1 MISKLLALLRNRA
14 SSTEETRLVD
24 ALRSEAAHLRAND
37 REDEIVVARIV
48 EHAKRRPR
56 IRETPPKKLEWLPSR
71 ALLGGAT
78 LLAVILL
85 ALKFG
90 NEPSSYPKEPKQTQQ
105 LNPEAKA
112 LFAEPVKTLTVP
124 FAPLAFN
131 PLGPVTD
138 EWNRFA
144 GDTRAKAEAVLAA
157 AKSWTSLSTPPLS
170 IDPNSIIPEL
180 PELPELNEFSPYGN
194 ELQRLRNDALN
205 AFEALPFVPK
215 RNG

>member
-1 MISKLLALLRNRA
+1 MIAKLIALLCNRA
-14 SSTEETRLVD
+14 SSPEEARLED
-24 ALRSEAAHLRAND
+24 ALRSEAAHLQAND
-37 REDEIVVARIV
+37 KEDEVAVARIV
-48 EHAKRRPR
+48 ADARRRPR
-56 IRETPPKKLEWLPSR
+56 IRESAPKKLAWLPAR

-78 LLAVILL
+78 LLAVILI

-90 NEPSSYPKEPKQTQQ
+90 SEPGSNLEEPKQAQQ
-105 LNPEAKA
+105 VTPVPEG
-112 LFAEPVKTLTVP
+112 LIAEPVKALTEP

-138 EWNRFA
+138 EWNRLA
-144 GDTRAKAEAVLAA
+144 DDTRAKAESVLAA
-157 AKSWTSLSTPPLS
+157 AKSWTSLPTPPLS
-170 IDPNSIIPEL
+170 IDTDNLL
-180 PELPELNEFSPYGN
+180 PELPELDEFSPYGN

>member
-1 MISKLLALLRNRA
+1 MIAKLVALLRNRA
-14 SSTEETRLVD
+14 SSTEEARLED
-24 ALRSEAAHLRAND
+24 ALRSEAAHLQAND
-37 REDEIVVARIV
+37 KEEEIAVARIV
-48 EHAKRRPR
+48 ANARRRPR
-56 IRETPPKKLEWLPSR
+56 IRENASKKLEWLPSR

-90 NEPSSYPKEPKQTQQ
+90 NEPNPSSKEPTQAQ
-105 LNPEAKA
+105 QVTPATDA
-112 LFAEPVKTLTVP
+112 LFAEPVKTLTEP
-124 FAPLAFN
+124 FASLAFN

-138 EWNRFA
+138 EWNRLA
-144 GDTRAKAEAVLAA
+144 EDTRVKAESVLAA
-157 AKSWTSLSTPPLS
+157 AKSWTSLPTPPLS
-170 IDPNSIIPEL
+170 IDSDNLLPAL
-180 PELPELNEFSPYGN
+180 PELDEFSPYGN

>member
-14 SSTEETRLVD
+14 SSPEEIRLEN
-24 ALRSEAAHLRAND
+24 ALRSEAARLRANEE
-37 REDEIVVARIV
+37 EDEVAVASIVK
-48 EHAKRRPR
+48 HAKRRPR
-56 IRETPPKKLEWLPSR
+56 IREAPTEFQWLPSR
-71 ALLGGAT
+71 ALLGGAV

-90 NEPSSYPKEPKQTQQ
+90 NQPNPDQDEPQQ
-105 LNPEAKA
+105 AQQMNPAAKA
-112 LFAEPVKTLTVP
+112 LFAEPVKTLTEP
-124 FAPLAFN
+124 FAPLVFN
-131 PLGPVTD
+131 PLEPVAD

-144 GDTRAKAEAVLAA
+144 GDTRAKAESLLAT
-157 AKSWTSLSTPPLS
+157 AKSWTTLPAPPLS
-170 IDPNSIIPEL
+170 IDPDSFL

-215 RNG
+215 RRG